1 MSTQI
6 SLEEFEASR
15 KGAGAG
21 SSPSKR
27 PRQKEDKAPRD
38 SAQIEFAA
46 FLKASDAPL
55 YKSRDGVIYE
65 YVGTHWQALDTENA
79 EKMAFDWLSVW
90 RRDKCNEKNAASC
103 IASACLYLHQ
113 LPEPDK
119 KSEIILIPVKNG
131 TLHIEREGL
140 SLYPHSPSDN
150 LTFCLNCNYEPGA
163 RSPLFNDFINE
174 SVPDLDVQKFLQ
186 EYTGYTLF
194 PDVRHHLA
202 VWLLGSG
209 GNGKGVFSDVLQSLH
224 GKPVAASIGAGQLSG
239 FRLEHLVG
247 ASLITVDETP
257 QRIDEQQ
264 LKILISGGLIEVD
277 RKFKSSISVKSQAKW
292 LVCGNNLPS
301 LSDQTDGFWRRWLII
316 KFNQKPRQVV
326 PLLAQRITDG
336 ELSGVLNWA
345 IEGLERLLS
354 RGSFDAIPDSMRDDK
369 DSARTAANSVA
380 GWFEDVEPIV
390 IKGEHEGVKGMS
402 SDKIYHNYNYWCQ
415 KNGMKA
421 VSSINFWQRIDVLA
435 PAVVRFRR
443 GSDRV
448 RCASMLVPEID

>member
-1 MSTQI
+1 M
-6 SLEEFEASR
+6 
-15 KGAGAG
+15 
-21 SSPSKR
+21 
-27 PRQKEDKAPRD
+27 
-38 SAQIEFAA
+38 
-46 FLKASDAPL
+46 FLD
-55 YKSRDGVIYE
+55 
-65 YVGTHWQALDTENA
+65 Q
-79 EKMAFDWLSVW
+79 LS
-90 RRDKCNEKNAASC
+90 
-103 IASACLYLHQ
+103 
-113 LPEPDK
+113 EPDK
-119 KSEIILIPVKNG
+119 KSEIILIPVRNG
-131 TLHIEREGL
+131 TLHIERDGTAL
-140 SLYPHSPSDN
+140 HDHRSDDN
-150 LTFCLNCNYEPGA
+150 LTFCLSCDYKPA
-163 RSPLFNDFINE
+163 AISPLFTDFINE
-174 SVPDLDVQKFLQ
+174 SVPELDVQKFLQ

-209 GNGKGVFSDVLQSLH
+209 GNGKGVFSDVLQALH
-224 GKPVAASIGAGQLSG
+224 GKPVAASIGTGQLSG

-257 QRIDEQQ
+257 TRIDEQP

-326 PLLAQRITDG
+326 PLLAQRITDA

-345 IEGLERLLS
+345 VEGLERLLS
-354 RGSFDAIPDSMRDDK
+354 RGSFDVIPDSMKDDK
-369 DSARTAANSVA
+369 ASARTSANSVA
-380 GWFEDVEPIV
+380 AWSEDVEPAI
-390 IKGEHEGVKGMS
+390 IAGEHEGVKGMS

-421 VSSINFWQRIDVLA
+421 VSSINFWQRIDVLH
-435 PAVVRFRR
+435 PTVVRYRR